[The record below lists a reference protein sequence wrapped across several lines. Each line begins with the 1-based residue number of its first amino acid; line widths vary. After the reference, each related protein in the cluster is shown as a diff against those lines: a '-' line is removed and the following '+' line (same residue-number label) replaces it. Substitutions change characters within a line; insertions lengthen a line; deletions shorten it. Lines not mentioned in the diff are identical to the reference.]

1 VSSRAEQVLQVYRA
15 ARLDDQLRYYGKRR
29 AEYERAHG
37 ELLIASAVLLGLT
50 STASALAGI
59 DIGGKIVWAILAAI
73 LPALST
79 ALAAYGGLFAFDR
92 QAKLFTDA
100 VRNLRLLEEPELS
113 QMRDEQQADT
123 ALRQYV
129 QQVEEVF
136 RSEQAQW
143 GQLGAESMP
152 KDDKPA

>member
-1 VSSRAEQVLQVYRA
+1 VSTRAEQVLQVYRA
-15 ARLDDQLRYYGKRR
+15 ARFDDQLGYYERR
-29 AEYERAHG
+29 RSEYERAHG
-37 ELLIASAVLLGLT
+37 QLLIASAVLLGMT
-50 STASALAGI
+50 STASALAGVE
-59 DIGGKIVWAILAAI
+59 IGGKIVWAILAAV

-100 VRNLRLLEEPELS
+100 VRNLQLLEEPELS
-113 QMRDEQQADT
+113 RMSDEQQADA

-136 RSEQAQW
+136 GNEQAQW
-143 GQLGAESMP
+143 GQLGAEAAP
-152 KDDKPA
+152 GEAKPA